1 MSILLNKNSKILVQG
16 ITGREGAYHTE
27 KMLEYGTNI
36 VAGSTPGKGGQTL
49 QMGKHKVPVYN
60 SVKEAMGKHKIDASI
75 IFVPPAAA
83 ADATLEAARNGV
95 KLIVTITEGIPVL
108 DMMRAVREIKNM
120 AARGQ
125 TVRLIGGNC
134 PGLITPGQ
142 SKLGIMPASTFK
154 AGRVGMISRS
164 GTLTYEAS
172 KLLLDAG
179 IGCST
184 VVGIGGDPIIGT
196 TFADLLPM
204 FNDDP
209 NTDAV
214 VMIGEIGGADEEQ
227 AAAWMAKNMRKPV
240 IAFIS
245 GRTAP
250 KGKRM
255 GHAGALIM
263 GNVGTAESKL
273 AAMKKA
279 KIPVADTMD
288 EIVTLTRMALDAVR
302 ENKKSAKKIVTK
314 PAAKKVVAKKKAP
327 AKKPVA
333 KKIAK
338 KPLKKI
344 IKKAAAKKPV
354 VKKVVA
360 KKATKKTARRR

>member
-1 MSILLNKNSKILVQG
+1 MSILINKSTKVLVQG

-27 KMLEYGTNI
+27 KMLEYGTQV

-49 QMGKHKVPVYN
+49 NVLGKSIPVYN
-60 SVKEAMGKHKIDASI
+60 SVQEAKAAHPDIDASI
-75 IFVPPAAA
+75 IFVPPPAA
-83 ADATLEAARNGV
+83 ADATLEAAHAGIA
-95 KLIVTITEGIPVL
+95 LIVNIAEGMPVF
-108 DMMRAVREIKNM
+108 DMMKVVKELKEMPN
-120 AARGQ
+120 
-125 TVRLIGGNC
+125 VRLIGGNC
-134 PGLITPGQ
+134 PGLITPGEC
-142 SKLGIMPASTFK
+142 KLGIMPASTFK

-172 KLLLDAG
+172 AMLAAAD

-184 VVGIGGDPIIGT
+184 VVGIGGDPMIGT
-196 TFADLLPM
+196 TFIDLLPM
-204 FNDDP
+204 FNEDP

-227 AAAWMAKNMRKPV
+227 AAEWISKNMKKPV

-273 AAMKKA
+273 EAMAKA
-279 KIPVADTMD
+279 NVPVADTMED
-288 EIVTLTRMALDAVR
+288 IIVLT
-302 ENKKSAKKIVTK
+302 
-314 PAAKKVVAKKKAP
+314 KKA
-327 AKKPVA
+327 
-333 KKIAK
+333 
-338 KPLKKI
+338 LGL
-344 IKKAAAKKPV
+344 
-354 VKKVVA
+354 
-360 KKATKKTARRR
+360 

>member
-1 MSILLNKNSKILVQG
+1 MSILVNKNSKILVQG
-16 ITGREGAYHTE
+16 ITGREGAYHAE
-27 KMLEYGTNI
+27 KMLEYGTQV
-36 VAGSTPGKGGQTL
+36 VAGSTPGKGGQTFNAL
-49 QMGKHKVPVYN
+49 GKSVPVYN
-60 SVKEAMGKHKIDASI
+60 SVAEAKAAHPEIDASI

-83 ADATLEAARNGV
+83 PDATLEAAHAGV
-95 KLIVTITEGIPVL
+95 PLIVNIAEGMPVL
-108 DMMRAVREIKNM
+108 DMMRVVKEIKAMPN
-120 AARGQ
+120 
-125 TVRLIGGNC
+125 VRLIGGNC
-134 PGLITPGQ
+134 PGLITPGEC
-142 SKLGIMPASTFK
+142 KLGIMPASTFK

-172 KLLLDAG
+172 AMLAAAD

-196 TFADLLPM
+196 TFIDLLPM
-204 FNDDP
+204 FNEDP

-227 AAAWMAKNMRKPV
+227 AAEWIAKNMKKPV

-273 AAMKKA
+273 EAMANA
-279 KIPVADTMD
+279 KVPVADTMD
-288 EIVTLTRMALDAVR
+288 EIVTLT
-302 ENKKSAKKIVTK
+302 
-314 PAAKKVVAKKKAP
+314 KKA
-327 AKKPVA
+327 
-333 KKIAK
+333 
-338 KPLKKI
+338 LGL
-344 IKKAAAKKPV
+344 
-354 VKKVVA
+354 
-360 KKATKKTARRR
+360 

>member
-1 MSILLNKNSKILVQG
+1 MSILINKSSKVLVQG
-16 ITGREGAYHTE
+16 ITGREGAYHAE
-27 KMLEYGTNI
+27 KMLEYGTQVI
-36 VAGSTPGKGGQTL
+36 AGSTPGKGGQVFSAL
-49 QMGKHKVPVYN
+49 GKTIPVYN
-60 SVKEAMGKHKIDASI
+60 SVSEAKAAHPDLDATI

-83 ADATLEAARNGV
+83 ADATLEAAHAGIP
-95 KLIVTITEGIPVL
+95 LIVNIAEGMPVL
-108 DMMRAVREIKNM
+108 DMMKVVKELKSLPN
-120 AARGQ
+120 
-125 TVRLIGGNC
+125 VRLIGGNC
-134 PGLITPGQ
+134 PGLITPGEC
-142 SKLGIMPASTFK
+142 KLGIMPASTFK

-172 KLLLDAG
+172 AMLAAAD

-184 VVGIGGDPIIGT
+184 VVGIGGDPMIGT
-196 TFADLLPM
+196 TFIDLLPM

-227 AAAWMAKNMRKPV
+227 AAEWIAKNMKKPV

-273 AAMKKA
+273 EAMAKA
-279 KIPVADTMD
+279 NVPVADTME
-288 EIVTLTRMALDAVR
+288 EIIVLT
-302 ENKKSAKKIVTK
+302 
-314 PAAKKVVAKKKAP
+314 KKA
-327 AKKPVA
+327 
-333 KKIAK
+333 
-338 KPLKKI
+338 LGL
-344 IKKAAAKKPV
+344 
-354 VKKVVA
+354 
-360 KKATKKTARRR
+360 